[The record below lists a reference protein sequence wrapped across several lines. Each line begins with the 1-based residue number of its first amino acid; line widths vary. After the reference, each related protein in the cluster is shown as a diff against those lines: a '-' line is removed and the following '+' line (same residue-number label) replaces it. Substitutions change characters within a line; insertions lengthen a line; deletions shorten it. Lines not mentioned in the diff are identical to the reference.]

1 MCRLNFEI
9 PNYQVS
15 GLRVKGLA
23 VDVADKNYN
32 AYDSLLSFQF
42 QLNFYLNLIFYLIFS
57 SISSIVIATSVILL
71 NPTAT
76 AVDFKDAVAFDM
88 IRLITVC

>member
-1 MCRLNFEI
+1 MAWMMCSINFEI

-32 AYDSLLSFQF
+32 AYGFGWIDHVVV
-42 QLNFYLNLIFYLIFS
+42 
-57 SISSIVIATSVILL
+57 IVISVILHS
-71 NPTAT
+71 PTVT
-76 AVDFKDAVAFDM
+76 VAVCKLLFAF
-88 IRLITVC
+88 

>member
-1 MCRLNFEI
+1 MNLSDYLLNRINFEI

-32 AYDSLLSFQF
+32 AYDF
-42 QLNFYLNLIFYLIFS
+42 
-57 SISSIVIATSVILL
+57 
-71 NPTAT
+71 
-76 AVDFKDAVAFDM
+76 
-88 IRLITVC
+88 

>member
-1 MCRLNFEI
+1 MIRINFEI

-32 AYDSLLSFQF
+32 AYGHFVVFILV
-42 QLNFYLNLIFYLIFS
+42 
-57 SISSIVIATSVILL
+57 IVISVISLSPRVIVADYKVYIAFSNCLL
-71 NPTAT
+71 ILLFLAGE
-76 AVDFKDAVAFDM
+76 
-88 IRLITVC
+88 VCD

>member
-1 MCRLNFEI
+1 MIISLNSINFEI

-32 AYDSLLSFQF
+32 AYEFEYEIDLLV
-42 QLNFYLNLIFYLIFS
+42 
-57 SISSIVIATSVILL
+57 IVISVILHS
-71 NPTAT
+71 PTVIV
-76 AVDFKDAVAFDM
+76 AVCKCCSLLFDLFVE
-88 IRLITVC
+88 IS

>member
-1 MCRLNFEI
+1 MFRINFEI

-32 AYDSLLSFQF
+32 AYESFVVF
-42 QLNFYLNLIFYLIFS
+42 ILV
-57 SISSIVIATSVILL
+57 IVISVISLSPRVIVADYKVYIAFSNCLL
-71 NPTAT
+71 FLFLA
-76 AVDFKDAVAFDM
+76 
-88 IRLITVC
+88 REVCA